1 VNAADG
7 RTNFFSYNLQGR
19 MSMRNGRASAPKSE
33 ERTPLTREKLQQS
46 LLVFRYLLPYKWAFI
61 SGMFFLAAG
70 SLLFLGI
77 MKVPGELF
85 NVIAGKS
92 EYGASLNQLFLF
104 LLVLLA
110 IQSVFS
116 YLRVQLFALVSEKS
130 MALLRTDLYQKLI
143 TLGIPFL
150 ESRRVGELTSR
161 ISTDVTQVQNVFS
174 ITLAEFLRQI
184 IILVGGIAII
194 VITMPKLALT
204 MLATFPV
211 IVILAM
217 YFGRHIRKL
226 MKDRQD
232 QLAQTNVVV
241 EETMQ
246 SIQTVKA
253 YTNEWFEINRY
264 GLSLKEAVRLS
275 LKGAHLRGLFAAF
288 IIFVMFGAL
297 FFIMW
302 RAALMVQSGQMLE
315 GELVDFVVFTG
326 IIGGAIASI
335 GSFYTEIVSAIGATE
350 RIQEILKEDSEVEIT
365 PPSYQQLPR
374 LSGEIDY
381 ENVHFAYPSRSDMPV
396 LKGIDLHINP
406 GEKVALVG
414 ASGAGKSTIV
424 QLLLR
429 FYQAQSGTIRM
440 DGQDILSYPLTHYRR
455 NIAIVPQEVLLFG
468 GTIRENILYGKP
480 DATEA
485 EIMEASKKA
494 NAWDFIRSFPDGF
507 ETLVGERGIKLSG
520 GQRQR
525 IAIARAILKD
535 PAVLLLDEA
544 TSSLDAESEKAV
556 QDALN
561 KLMKGRT
568 SIIIAH
574 RLATIRDVDCI
585 YVIDGGQIVEKGT
598 HDELSSI
605 EDGAYNALAKLQFDI
620 LV

>member
-1 VNAADG
+1 
-7 RTNFFSYNLQGR
+7 
-19 MSMRNGRASAPKSE
+19 MRNGRASAPKSE
-33 ERTPLTREKLQQS
+33 ERTPLTREKLRQS
-46 LLVFRYLLPYKWAFI
+46 LQVFRYLLPYKWAFI

-110 IQSVFS
+110 IQSIFS

-264 GLSLKEAVRLS
+264 GLSLKDAVRLS

-365 PPSYQQLPR
+365 PPSDIQLPR

-381 ENVHFAYPSRSDMPV
+381 ENIHFSYPSRSDMPV

-480 DATEA
+480 DATDA

-494 NAWDFIRSFPDGF
+494 NAWDFIMSFPDGF

-585 YVIDGGQIVEKGT
+585 YVIDGGRIVEKGT

-620 LV
+620 IA

>member
-33 ERTPLTREKLQQS
+33 ERTPLTREKLRQS

>member
-1 VNAADG
+1 
-7 RTNFFSYNLQGR
+7 
-19 MSMRNGRASAPKSE
+19 MRNGRASAPKSE
-33 ERTPLTREKLQQS
+33 ERTPLTREKLRQS
-46 LLVFRYLLPYKWAFI
+46 LVIFRYLLPYKWAFI

-92 EYGASLNQLFLF
+92 EYGASLNQLFIF
-104 LLVLLA
+104 LIVLLA

-143 TLGIPFL
+143 TLGIPFF

-174 ITLAEFLRQI
+174 ITLAEFLRQV
-184 IILVGGIAII
+184 IILVGGITII
-194 VITMPKLALT
+194 IITMPRLALT
-204 MLATFPV
+204 MLATFPI
-211 IVILAM
+211 IVVLAM
-217 YFGRHIRKL
+217 FFGRHIRRL
-226 MKDRQD
+226 MKERQD

-302 RAALMVQSGQMLE
+302 RAALMVQSGQMAE
-315 GELVDFVVFTG
+315 GGLVDFVVFTG

-335 GSFYTEIVSAIGATE
+335 GSFYTELVSAIGATE
-350 RIQEILKEDSEVEIT
+350 RIQEILLEDSEVEIT
-365 PPSYQQLPR
+365 PPSEQQLPR
-374 LSGEIDY
+374 LSGEIRY
-381 ENVHFAYPSRSDMPV
+381 ENVHFSYPTRLDMPV

-485 EIMEASKKA
+485 EIIEATKKA
-494 NAWDFIRSFPDGF
+494 NAWDFITSFPEGF

-620 LV
+620 IA

>member
-1 VNAADG
+1 
-7 RTNFFSYNLQGR
+7 
-19 MSMRNGRASAPKSE
+19 MRNGRASAPKSE
-33 ERTPLTREKLQQS
+33 ERTPLTREKLRQS

>member
-1 VNAADG
+1 
-7 RTNFFSYNLQGR
+7 
-19 MSMRNGRASAPKSE
+19 MRNGRASAPNGE
-33 ERTPLTREKLQQS
+33 ERTPLTREKLRQS

-92 EYGASLNQLFLF
+92 EYGASLNQLFIF
-104 LLVLLA
+104 LLVLLG

-116 YLRVQLFALVSEKS
+116 YLRVQLFAIVSEKS

-174 ITLAEFLRQI
+174 ITLAEFLRQVIILIGGIVI
-184 IILVGGIAII
+184 II
-194 VITMPKLALT
+194 ITMPRLALT

-211 IVILAM
+211 IVVLAM
-217 YFGRHIRKL
+217 FFGRHIRRL
-226 MKDRQD
+226 MKQRQD
-232 QLAQTNVVV
+232 QLAHTNVVV

-264 GLSLKEAVRLS
+264 GVSLKEAVRLS
-275 LKGAHLRGLFAAF
+275 LRGAHLRGLFAAF

-302 RAALMVQSGQMLE
+302 RAALMVQSGQMAE
-315 GELVDFVVFTG
+315 GGLVDFVVFTG

-335 GSFYTEIVSAIGATE
+335 GSFYTELVSAIGATE

-365 PPSYQQLPR
+365 PPSDQPLPR
-374 LSGEIDY
+374 LKGEIDY
-381 ENVHFAYPSRSDMPV
+381 EDVHFSYPSRADMPV
-396 LKGIDLHINP
+396 LQGINLHINP

-429 FYQAQSGTIRM
+429 FYQAKSGTIRM
-440 DGQDILSYPLTHYRR
+440 DGQDILSYPLTHYRH

-480 DATEA
+480 DATDA
-485 EIMEASKKA
+485 EIMEAAKKA
-494 NAWDFIRSFPDGF
+494 NAWDFINAFPEGLQ
-507 ETLVGERGIKLSG
+507 TLVGERGIKLSG

-585 YVIDGGQIVEKGT
+585 YVIDDGRIVEKGT
-598 HDELSSI
+598 HEELSSI
-605 EDGAYNALAKLQFDI
+605 ENGAYNSLAKLQFDT
-620 LV
+620 VA

>member
-1 VNAADG
+1 
-7 RTNFFSYNLQGR
+7 

-33 ERTPLTREKLQQS
+33 ERTPLTREKLRQS